1 MRIEFE
7 SANSHYPIHF
17 RNTFSLM
24 RIRLIRIRF
33 ALNCR
38 VYTYYCKSELSE
50 EVLGRNFVGIKKS
63 INISMCKL
71 SFGFSFLLLLTYD
84 LI

>member
-1 MRIEFE
+1 MRTEFE

-17 RNTFSLM
+17 RNTFLLM
-24 RIRLIRIRF
+24 RIRLIRIRLE
-33 ALNCR
+33 LNCR
-38 VYTYYCKSELSE
+38 VHIYYCKSELSE

-71 SFGFSFLLLLTYD
+71 SLGFSFLLLLTYD

>member
-1 MRIEFE
+1 MRTEFE

-17 RNTFSLM
+17 RNTFLLM
-24 RIRLIRIRF
+24 RIRLIRIRLE
-33 ALNCR
+33 LNCR
-38 VYTYYCKSELSE
+38 VHTYYCKSELSE
-50 EVLGRNFVGIKKS
+50 AVLVGIKKS

-71 SFGFSFLLLLTYD
+71 SLGFSFLLLLTYD